1 MVQAR
6 SIDAVFR
13 RRIDKIFLLHIWLCV
28 PFSRLWQLWFPTK
41 APVEA
46 AHTLRILVF
55 ASTAYLLLR
64 TYVVYRSQN
73 PAVWRTV
80 WPVFD
85 VVFVTA
91 IIATMGTPTSPFAL
105 MYMVPISYAA
115 FNLSL
120 KAALLT
126 GILAGTGYFAAGA
139 VSGGWATHEWGSVAF
154 RSLFPLLMASL
165 IGFVGREAARL
176 RERLALIEYQR
187 DLAAEMHDGIQHDL
201 VLIARRLDLADALRE
216 SDPARAAALAVEQ
229 REVARRASDEIR
241 TLVRGLRPGS
251 HAPGG
256 FLHSLREHVEGIAR
270 GSGAEVHFA
279 SEGSPDV
286 PPRCQHT
293 LLRIVQE
300 ATTNALKHSGAS
312 RIRVHVAVAS
322 DRCDAV
328 IEDNGRGFDT
338 DAPSAGAG
346 LDTMRTRAAAAGG
359 ECRIESS
366 PGRGT
371 RVMVALPAAHR
382 DKRTVIRGTHTG

>member
-1 MVQAR
+1 VVQVR
-6 SIDAVFR
+6 SVDAVFR
-13 RRIDKIFLLHIWLCV
+13 RRIDKIFLMHIWVCV
-28 PFSRLWQLWFPTK
+28 PFSRLWQLWYPSKT
-41 APVEA
+41 PLEA
-46 AHTLRILVF
+46 VHTLRILVF

-64 TYVVYRSQN
+64 TAVVYRAGN
-73 PAVWRTV
+73 PAPWRSV

-91 IIATMGTPTSPFAL
+91 IIATMGEPTSPFAL
-105 MYMVPISYAA
+105 MYMVPIAYAA

-120 KAALLT
+120 TAAFST
-126 GILAGTGYFAAGA
+126 GAFAGIGYFAAGT
-139 VSGGWATHEWGSVAF
+139 VSGGWASHEWGSVAF

-176 RERLALIEYQR
+176 RERLALTEYQR

-216 SDPARAAALAVEQ
+216 TDPARAAALAVEQ

-241 TLVRGLRPGS
+241 TLVRGLRSGS
-251 HAPGG
+251 QASAG

-270 GSGAEVHFA
+270 SGGVEVSFS
-279 SEGSPDV
+279 SEGGPDV

-293 LLRIVQE
+293 LLRIIQE
-300 ATTNALKHSGAS
+300 ATTNALKHSGATH
-312 RIRVHVAVAS
+312 IRVHVAVAS

-338 DAPSAGAG
+338 SAPAAGAG
-346 LDTMRTRAAAAGG
+346 LETMRTRAAAAGG
-359 ECRIESS
+359 ECRIESA

-371 RVMVALPAAHR
+371 RVMLALPAGHR
-382 DKRTVIRGTHTG
+382 ERRTVVRGTHSD